1 MKVTVENKK
10 GLNKD
15 VKVFVDKKTMNVY
28 MDEKYEE
35 IKGTV
40 NLKGFRP
47 GKVPRE
53 ILKRQ
58 FGKAVFSEVLDK
70 VLKETSTKALQE
82 NKIKP
87 AGQPKLDLKTYGED
101 KDLEYILSVTELPKV
116 ELKSIENIKFDEYTV
131 KIDQKETDKRI
142 NDIAKNQPNFK
153 EAPETTKAKKGDLVV
168 FDYNATVDEK
178 TFKGGEGKNTQLTL
192 GKDLFLKGFDEQ
204 LIGVKKGDEKIVDA
218 TLPENFPEKEFINKK
233 AKFKCTISAVK
244 IPEDVKIDD
253 QFAKNLGAKDLNDL
267 KSLITKQIN
276 DEYKNSLDRLT
287 KNQILKEIEKFK
299 VSEIPE
305 NLLED
310 EIKIL
315 SQGMSE
321 DDAKK
326 SRKNFEEVAKK
337 RIKVGLVLN
346 EFGEQNQ
353 IKVTEQEL
361 QAEVQKQIRM
371 MPGQEKMV
379 MEFYK
384 KNPNALASLRGTVY
398 EEKILNMI
406 KEKAKPNKKEISKD
420 EAEKILKESQKQQL
434 EQERRQAEINTL
446 QQHNDLLAEL
456 DQAEDVNRATFAFLN
471 RDDDN
476 SVRAFNEAQTEIS
489 DRDIRRIDAQGL
501 YASEQLRLRSVGAL
515 RAGRAAERAANLN
528 AMATIFS
535 ASYKATQTG

>member
-15 VKVFVDKKTMNVY
+15 LKIFIDKKTINSY

-47 GKVPRE
+47 GKVPKE

-70 VLKETSTKALQE
+70 VLKDTSTKALEE

-87 AGQPKLDLKTYGED
+87 AGQPKLDLKIYGED
-101 KDLEYILSVTELPKV
+101 KDLEYVLSVTELPKV
-116 ELKSIENIKFDEYTV
+116 EVKSIENIKFDQYTV
-131 KIDQKETDKRI
+131 KIDEKETDKRI

-153 EAPETTKAKKGDLVV
+153 EDPEAKAKNGDLVV
-168 FDYNATVDEK
+168 FDYTATVDEK

-192 GKDLFLKGFDEQ
+192 GKDLFLKGFDKQ

-218 TLPENFPEKEFINKK
+218 ILPENFPEKELVNKK
-233 AKFKCTISAVK
+233 AKFNCKVTAVK
-244 IPEDVKIDD
+244 NPEEVKINDD
-253 QFAKNLGAKDLNDL
+253 FAKNLGAKDLKDL

-276 DEYKNSLDRLT
+276 DEYKNSLDRLA

-299 VSEIPE
+299 INEIPE
-305 NLLED
+305 NLVE
-310 EIKIL
+310 EEVKIL

-321 DDAKK
+321 EDAKK

-346 EFGEQNQ
+346 EFGEQNK
-353 IKVTEQEL
+353 IKVSEQEL
-361 QAEVQKQIRM
+361 QTEVQKQIRM

-379 MEFYK
+379 MDFYQ
-384 KNPNALASLRGTVY
+384 KNPSALASLRGTVY
-398 EEKILNMI
+398 EEKIINLI
-406 KEKAKPNKKEISKD
+406 KEKAKSNKKEISKD
-420 EAEKILKESQKQQL
+420 EAEKILKQSQNQ
-434 EQERRQAEINTL
+434 EQNHKHDSENKE
-446 QQHNDLLAEL
+446 EKKSSKK
-456 DQAEDVNRATFAFLN
+456 V
-471 RDDDN
+471 
-476 SVRAFNEAQTEIS
+476 EAKKS
-489 DRDIRRIDAQGL
+489 PDK
-501 YASEQLRLRSVGAL
+501 
-515 RAGRAAERAANLN
+515 
-528 AMATIFS
+528 
-535 ASYKATQTG
+535 KAKSKSSKKKTKKVSKK

>member
-10 GLNKD
+10 GLSKD
-15 VKVFVDKKTMNVY
+15 VKVFVDKKTMNNY

-58 FGKAVFSEVLDK
+58 FGKAIFGEVLDK

-101 KDLEYILSVTELPKV
+101 KDLEYVLSVTELPKV
-116 ELKSIENIKFDEYTV
+116 ELKSIENIKFNEYTV
-131 KIDQKETDKRI
+131 KIDQTETDKRLKE
-142 NDIAKNQPNFK
+142 IAKNQPSFK
-153 EAPETTKAKKGDLVV
+153 EAAENVKAKEGDLVV

-178 TFKGGEGKNTQLTL
+178 SFKGGEGKNTQLTL
-192 GKDLFLKGFDEQ
+192 GKDLFLKGFDKQ
-204 LIGVKKGDEKIVDA
+204 LIGVKKGDEKIVEA
-218 TLPENFPEKEFINKK
+218 VLPENFPEKELVNKK
-233 AKFKCTISAVK
+233 AKFKCSISAVK
-244 IPEDVKIDD
+244 NPDEVKIDD
-253 QFAKNLGAKDLNDL
+253 QFAKNLGAKDLDDL

-299 VSEIPE
+299 VEEIPN
-305 NLLED
+305 NLLEE
-310 EIKIL
+310 EISIL

-321 DDAKK
+321 EDAKK
-326 SRKNFEEVAKK
+326 NRKNFEEIAKK
-337 RIKVGLVLN
+337 RIKVGLILN

-361 QAEVQKQIRM
+361 QTEIQKQIQM

-379 MEFYK
+379 MDFYK
-384 KNPNALASLRGTVY
+384 KNQNALASLRGTVY
-398 EEKILNMI
+398 EEKILNSI
-406 KEKAKPNKKEISKD
+406 KQKGKSTKKEITKD
-420 EAEKILKESQKQQL
+420 EAEKILKEAQNQQV
-434 EQERRQAEINTL
+434 ETNKEVAKKTEVKKTSPKK
-446 QQHNDLLAEL
+446 E
-456 DQAEDVNRATFAFLN
+456 ATK
-471 RDDDN
+471 
-476 SVRAFNEAQTEIS
+476 STKSKTVKKKTKKVS
-489 DRDIRRIDAQGL
+489 
-501 YASEQLRLRSVGAL
+501 
-515 RAGRAAERAANLN
+515 
-528 AMATIFS
+528 
-535 ASYKATQTG
+535 KK

>member
-15 VKVFVDKKTMNVY
+15 LKIFIDKKTINSY

-47 GKVPRE
+47 GKVPKE

-70 VLKETSTKALQE
+70 VLKDTSTKALEE

-101 KDLEYILSVTELPKV
+101 KDLEYVLSVTELPKV
-116 ELKSIENIKFDEYTV
+116 EVKSIENIKFDQYTV
-131 KIDQKETDKRI
+131 KIDEKETDKRI

-153 EAPETTKAKKGDLVV
+153 EDPEANAKNGDLVV
-168 FDYNATVDEK
+168 FDYTATVDEK

-192 GKDLFLKGFDEQ
+192 GKDLFLKGFDKQ
-204 LIGVKKGDEKIVDA
+204 LIGVKKGDEKIVEA
-218 TLPENFPEKEFINKK
+218 ILPENFPEKELVNKK
-233 AKFKCTISAVK
+233 AKFNCKVTAIKNPEEVK
-244 IPEDVKIDD
+244 INDD
-253 QFAKNLGAKDLNDL
+253 FAKNLGAKDLKDL

-276 DEYKNSLDRLT
+276 DEYKNSLDRLA

-299 VSEIPE
+299 IDEIPE
-305 NLLED
+305 NLIE
-310 EIKIL
+310 EEVKIL

-321 DDAKK
+321 EDAKK

-346 EFGEQNQ
+346 EFGEQNK
-353 IKVTEQEL
+353 IKVSEQEL
-361 QAEVQKQIRM
+361 QTEVQKQIRM

-379 MEFYK
+379 MDFYQ
-384 KNPNALASLRGTVY
+384 KNPSALASLRGTVY
-398 EEKILNMI
+398 EEKIINLI
-406 KEKAKPNKKEISKD
+406 KDKAKSNKKEITKD
-420 EAEKILKESQKQQL
+420 EAEKILKQSQN
-434 EQERRQAEINTL
+434 QE
-446 QQHNDLLAEL
+446 
-456 DQAEDVNRATFAFLN
+456 F
-471 RDDDN
+471 DDKN
-476 SVRAFNEAQTEIS
+476 KIENKEEKKSSKKV
-489 DRDIRRIDAQGL
+489 
-501 YASEQLRLRSVGAL
+501 
-515 RAGRAAERAANLN
+515 AAKKP
-528 AMATIFS
+528 TDK
-535 ASYKATQTG
+535 KAKSKSPIKKTKKVSKK